1 MSQSNNRKAYHGG
14 VTCAANQDRDDAK
27 EPTLKAYAAYYGYR
41 AMVESG
47 AIIPSCDASV
57 AFVQGFNTKWGRNQ

>member
-14 VTCAANQDRDDAK
+14 VTAAANQQPDDIR
-27 EPTLKAYAAYYGYR
+27 EYAAYYGYR

-47 AIIPSCDASV
+47 AIMPSTDASV